1 MKTYRVQ
8 MTDDRV
14 IEVLAAE
21 DATDDEIIAMA
32 EQKQQTAPV
41 APDDTGMNQARA
53 VGVAAGA
60 VNALGPSIPGAISGT
75 ISAVRDV
82 GQAKAPKLLSQK
94 YPGLQGT
101 NIEENQG
108 LIRSTQS
115 QLAEQQRLLRNTRD
129 PSARRAIQDN
139 IDLLTSDIQDARAG
153 IRLDR
158 GEAMRN
164 LRNAPISQMPGRLE
178 ELAATY
184 APKTA
189 AFSGILARGAGRAIG
204 PYGAITS
211 AQDTA
216 QRYNQA
222 QSPMDY
228 VQSGIS
234 ALGTLGYGVGT
245 IPTPITKPI
254 GLAVGG
260 AADLANMGIDYI
272 RQIRE
277 EAARRAMQG
286 QR

>member
-8 MTDDRV
+8 MTDDRI
-14 IEVLAAE
+14 IEVQAAE
-21 DATDDEIIAMA
+21 DASDDEIIAMA

-41 APDDTGMNQARA
+41 APDDTAMNQARA
-53 VGVAAGA
+53 VGVMAGA
-60 VNALGPSIPGAISGT
+60 ANALGPSVPGAISGT
-75 ISAVRDV
+75 VSAVRDI
-82 GQAKAPKLLSQK
+82 GQAKAPPVLETK
-94 YPGLQGT
+94 YPNLQGLDIT
-101 NIEENQG
+101 QNQNT
-108 LIRSTQS
+108 LQS
-115 QLAEQQRLLRNTRD
+115 VERQLAEQRTLLARETD
-129 PSARRAIQDN
+129 PSGRRMLQDN
-139 IDLLTSDIQDARAG
+139 ITRLQEQADEAR
-153 IRLDR
+153 R
-158 GEAMRN
+158 GVQMGRSGAMQN
-164 LRNAPISQMPGRLE
+164 LRNAPVTQMPGRAE

-189 AFSGILARGAGRAIG
+189 AAGGKLARFAGRALG

-216 QRYNQA
+216 QRFNQA

-245 IPTPITKPI
+245 VPTPITKPV
-254 GLAVGG
+254 GLAIGG
-260 AADLANMGIDYI
+260 ATDLANMGIDYI

>member
-41 APDDTGMNQARA
+41 VPDDTGMNQARA

-75 ISAVRDV
+75 ISAVRDI
-82 GQAKAPKLLSQK
+82 GQAKAPPVLETK
-94 YPGLQGT
+94 YPNLQGLDIT
-101 NIEENQG
+101 ENQNT
-108 LIRSTQS
+108 LRSVQD
-115 QLAEQQRLLRNTRD
+115 QLAQQRTLLARETD
-129 PSARRAIQDN
+129 PSGRRVLMDNIRNLEDQAAEARRGVQMGR
-139 IDLLTSDIQDARAG
+139 SG
-153 IRLDR
+153 
-158 GEAMRN
+158 AMQN
-164 LRNAPISQMPGRLE
+164 LRNAPILQKPGRVE

-189 AFSGILARGAGRAIG
+189 AAVGKLARFAGRAIG

-211 AQDTA
+211 AQDAA

-260 AADLANMGIDYI
+260 ATDAANYLIDQI
-272 RQIRE
+272 RQ
-277 EAARRAMQG
+277 EAARRALQG
-286 QR
+286 QQ